1 MQTES
6 CSGNTRA
13 CLCFTCNLFV
23 VYAVIEPMTAEARLR
38 FCMKPEQKDFKIPKI
53 LASVVFEQIVV
64 ALSKNQVCKQQN
76 FTRQNF
82 HFC

>member
-1 MQTES
+1 
-6 CSGNTRA
+6 
-13 CLCFTCNLFV
+13 
-23 VYAVIEPMTAEARLR
+23 MTAEARLR

-76 FTRQNF
+76 ITRQNF